1 MKWLITFLMNI
12 LFLVLFTPLCC
23 FIVFLTMP
31 AASLQEL
38 VFWKWNAS
46 HPEASLDGI
55 HYWFGAD
62 DGCSSCLWLP
72 EPLRAFLLQDN
83 NKQQKSKEESKDWLN
98 TMAVHARHTLQNAYQ
113 DSSILFHFPRLLWDV
128 IWYIFYPSEGL
139 RMHSLRTVHKFSRA
153 AVLTDMTLAHKEKRT
168 PFPCR
173 GHQLQT
179 VSKIQ
184 MVLGTLD
191 LYFPF
196 YILRQQ
202 GQPHASWPST
212 SRLKRS
218 FFHQSSFCRCC
229 EKVTAEFVDS
239 PWETSLARFC

>member
-1 MKWLITFLMNI
+1 MKWPIAFLMNI
-12 LFLVLFTPLCC
+12 LFLILFTPLSC

-83 NKQQKSKEESKDWLN
+83 NKQQK
-98 TMAVHARHTLQNAYQ
+98 ARKNPRTGSTLFLCMPGTPYRIHTRAAPFSFISLGYCGMLFDPYFTPWKGSEHISLSTVHTL
-113 DSSILFHFPRLLWDV
+113 SK
-128 IWYIFYPSEGL
+128 G
-139 RMHSLRTVHKFSRA
+139 
-153 AVLTDMTLAHKEKRT
+153 AVLTDVTLAHKEEKTLSLQRT
-168 PFPCR
+168 SAAA
-173 GHQLQT
+173 
-179 VSKIQ
+179 SKIQ
-184 MVLGTLD
+184 MVLGTPD
-191 LYFPF
+191 LCFAV

-212 SRLKRS
+212 SRLKIS
-218 FFHQSSFCRCC
+218 LFNQSSCCRCC

-239 PWETSLARFC
+239 PWEISLARFC